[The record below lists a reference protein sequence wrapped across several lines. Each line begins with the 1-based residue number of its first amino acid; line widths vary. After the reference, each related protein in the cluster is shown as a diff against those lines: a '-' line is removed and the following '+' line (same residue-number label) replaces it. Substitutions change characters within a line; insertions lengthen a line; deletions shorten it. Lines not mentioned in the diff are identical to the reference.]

1 MTSWSK
7 NKPLNAL
14 ETVHFWLYNMMY
26 DTDCVH
32 KWLALYTHEDG
43 MPDATK
49 IKPWDYVVERRPAA
63 FLGITCAIHQIFNHV
78 NGCSKYPKPPEDSLA
93 QNFEGAAFGKLSRMI
108 NDLCVLL
115 LRGYNPATGVK
126 EASAYEDNH
135 SIPEEIDKEFTKLLN
150 FVDNEAKHTWIINT
164 YKYLRSK
171 AGTTSKADLE
181 YVLMTILAYWLEDHS
196 VDPRCLDVYSIRQ
209 CLDLATKYHSC
220 EMEMS
225 GRTLRMAYVYHV
237 VDLAKW
243 FSDIVEHNLCHRP
256 VPNYKAISFIA
267 YFVCSTQAAF
277 MERISLRQDASDP
290 ISEDGHG
297 TFGFQHHEVLVR
309 TLRELLL
316 NRDLVEDDENY
327 MFHKKRPIRDTLSKV
342 WLKLT
347 GRKPKVHP
355 SLIS

>member
-32 KWLALYTHEDG
+32 KWLAPYTPEDG
-43 MPDATK
+43 MPDDTK
-49 IKPWDYVVERRPAA
+49 IKPWDYVGERRPAA
-63 FLGITCAIHQIFNHV
+63 FLGVVCAIHQIFNHE
-78 NGCSKYPKPPEDSLA
+78 NACSKYPNPLEDPLTE
-93 QNFEGAAFGKLSRMI
+93 NFEGTPFGKLRRMI

-115 LRGYNPATGVK
+115 LRGYNPATGAK
-126 EASAYEDNH
+126 EASAYEDNY

-150 FVDNEAKHTWIINT
+150 FVDNEAKHTWITNT
-164 YKYLRSK
+164 YRYLRSK
-171 AGTTSKADLE
+171 IGTTSKADRE
-181 YVLMTILAYWLEDHS
+181 YVLMTILAHWLEDHS
-196 VDPRCLDVYSIRQ
+196 VDPKCLDVYSIRK
-209 CLDLATKYHSC
+209 CLDLATRYHSC

-225 GRTLRMAYVYHV
+225 GRTLRMSYVYDV
-237 VDLAKW
+237 VDLAEW
-243 FSDIVEHNLCHRP
+243 FSDMVEHNLCHRP
-256 VPNYKAISFIA
+256 IPNYKAISFIA
-267 YFVCSTQAAF
+267 YFVCSTHAAF
-277 MERISLRQDASDP
+277 MGRISLHQDALKL
-290 ISEDGHG
+290 IGEDYTG
-297 TFGFQHHEVLVR
+297 TFGFQHHEVLIR

-316 NRDLVEDDENY
+316 NRNLVEDDENY
-327 MFHKKRPIRDTLSKV
+327 MFHKKRPIRDTLSRV